1 MKVTTKTGDRG
12 TTALYDGTRVS
23 KDDIRIELN
32 GQLDHL
38 NALLGLC
45 KATLRQPEPFETIQ
59 RELMTVMS
67 FVAQRDGSQAD
78 QTKRGK
84 THDQQLELF
93 SQAVTRME
101 DYIREATATG
111 EFDFVLPGK
120 DLADAALHMA
130 RTQVRTCERRWV
142 ALTRLQTD
150 SQAWDAPT
158 ADLGAKIGIYL
169 NRMSDYLF
177 CISLKHNA

>member
-12 TTALYDGTRVS
+12 TTSLYDGTHVS

-45 KATLRQPEPFETIQ
+45 KATHGEVEPFETMQ
-59 RELMTVMS
+59 KELMTVMS
-67 FVAQRDGSQAD
+67 FVAQRDGATAD

-84 THDQQLELF
+84 THDQQMELF
-93 SQAVTRME
+93 LSAVTRME
-101 DYIREATATG
+101 DFIREATSDG
-111 EFDFVLPGK
+111 DFDFVLPGK
-120 DLADAALHMA
+120 NLADAALHLA

-142 ALTRLQTD
+142 ALMRLQTE
-150 SQAWDAPT
+150 SHVWDAPT
-158 ADLGAKIGIYL
+158 AELGVKIGIYL

-177 CISLKHNA
+177 CLSLRQ